1 MPIWFY
7 IIYFLFFSYVWSFV
21 AYMGFKDKEWMG
33 VVFAFFMW
41 VGTVVLPIVIDVFKL

>member
-1 MPIWFY
+1 M
-7 IIYFLFFSYVWSFV
+7 
-21 AYMGFKDKEWMG
+21 AYMEFKDKEWMG